1 MYSKAFSILSI
12 LCLSALIAC
21 NGQKGKNSL
30 DLKSKADSVAYA
42 IGTSIG
48 GSMKKDGLD
57 SLNLDILKQGLN
69 AALRGD
75 SLLLDQMKS
84 QSVIQSYLQERQ
96 KSKDAVNIEKGKKFL
111 EENKKK
117 PGVTELPDGLQYLV
131 LKDGTGAI
139 PTATDTVIV
148 HYHGTLID
156 GSVFDSSIDR
166 GEPATFAVTGQV
178 IKGWEEALQL
188 MKVGSKWKV
197 FIPASL
203 AWGDRAAGPKIP
215 ANSTV
220 IFEMELISIKAK

>member
-1 MYSKAFSILSI
+1 MYSKAFSILSV
-12 LCLSALIAC
+12 LLLSALIAC
-21 NGQKGKNSL
+21 NVQKGGTNV

-57 SLNLDILKQGLN
+57 SLDLDILKQGLN

-131 LKDGTGAI
+131 LKEGTGAI
-139 PTATDTVIV
+139 PAATDTVIV

-220 IFEMELISIKAK
+220 IFEMELISIKGK

>member
-1 MYSKAFSILSI
+1 M

>member
-1 MYSKAFSILSI
+1 MNIKTFSILSLMVASTMI
-12 LCLSALIAC
+12 GC
-21 NGQKGKNSL
+21 NVQKGGTSV
-30 DLKSKADSVAYA
+30 DLNSKADSVAYA

-57 SLNLDILKQGLN
+57 SLNLDILKKGL
-69 AALRGD
+69 ADALSGD

-84 QSVIQSYLQERQ
+84 QSVIQSYIQERQ
-96 KSKDAVNIEKGKKFL
+96 KVKGDAMLEAGKKFL
-111 EENKKK
+111 AENKKK
-117 PGVTELPDGLQYLV
+117 PGVIELPDGLQYTV
-131 LKDGTGAI
+131 LKEGTGAI
-139 PTATDTVIV
+139 PSATDTVVV

-156 GSVFDSSIDR
+156 GTIFDSSVDR
-166 GEPATFAVTGQV
+166 GEPAEFAVTGQV

-220 IFEMELISIKAK
+220 LFEMELMSIKGK